1 MEEELLMITDAPYT
15 LNFMI
20 YIQNIYLNQHH
31 NLESYK
37 HPLLSSQ
44 VYFNENFVS
53 AYKDL
58 WNEMIEQLSNPQCND
73 MEIFYVEKDLF
84 YERLFEMNTKSSKI
98 YTEIYNTF
106 EVWWNS
112 LAGRFAV
119 ERFPEAALHSLYIE
133 LVQLLTQ
140 SDVKIQR
147 HLKINL
153 IYEECLLARKEVSPY
168 FAVLPL
174 NNFFANYRDLALKL
188 KSCFY

>member
-1 MEEELLMITDAPYT
+1 MEKELLMITDAPYT

-20 YIQNIYLNQHH
+20 YIQNIYLNQNH

-44 VYFNENFVS
+44 VYFNENFILE
-53 AYKDL
+53 YKDL
-58 WNEMIEQLSNPQCND
+58 WNEMIEKLAKPQCND

-84 YERLFEMNTKSSKI
+84 YERLFIRNTDSLKI

-112 LAGRFAV
+112 LAGQFAV

-133 LVQLLTQ
+133 LTQLLTQ
-140 SDVKIQR
+140 SDMKIQR
-147 HLKINL
+147 HLKISL
-153 IYEECLLARKEVSPY
+153 IYDKCLLAKEEVSSY

-174 NNFFANYRDLALKL
+174 NDFFINYRDLALKL
-188 KSCFY
+188 KGCFY

>member
-1 MEEELLMITDAPYT
+1 MEKELLMITDAPYT

-37 HPLLSSQ
+37 HPLFSSQ

-58 WNEMIEQLSNPQCND
+58 WNEMIEKLTTPQYND

-84 YERLFEMNTKSSKI
+84 YERLFIRNTDSLKI
-98 YTEIYNTF
+98 YTEIYNSF

-119 ERFPEAALHSLYIE
+119 ERFPEAPLHSLYIE
-133 LVQLLTQ
+133 LAQLLTE

-147 HLKINL
+147 YLKINL
-153 IYEECLLARKEVSPY
+153 IYEECLLAKEEVSPY
-168 FAVLPL
+168 FTVLPL
-174 NNFFANYRDLALKL
+174 NDFFINYRDLALKL
-188 KSCFY
+188 KGCFY